1 MHDAISKFCECTTV
15 LDFDGSGHKA
25 STTNATHSK
34 TLTIYMSFYMNL
46 AKSNIPNAP
55 RSATKFNIEIKKEQ
69 DRRVKIVQNN
79 KCILNVNFQ
88 QCKYNQFYDQIMRVG

>member
-46 AKSNIPNAP
+46 AKSDIPNAP
-55 RSATKFNIEIKKEQ
+55 RSATKFNIEIKKRARSKSKNCAE
-69 DRRVKIVQNN
+69 
-79 KCILNVNFQ
+79 
-88 QCKYNQFYDQIMRVG
+88 